1 MKWRDNKMNVLIKQ
15 TCMTFSPV
23 DGTIESVSY
32 STTLSAKF
40 PVTDVILIIE
50 DFVKNCISH
59 VERINNA
66 NYTIGTFAS
75 LSTDGDT
82 YSFAIKGEPETNVTE
97 FDFEIEV

>member
-1 MKWRDNKMNVLIKQ
+1 MNVLIKQ

-32 STTLSAKF
+32 STTLSAGY

-50 DFVKNCISH
+50 DFVKKCLSH
-59 VERINNA
+59 VEKINNA
-66 NYTIGTFAS
+66 NYTIGELAS
-75 LSTDGDT
+75 VATDGDT
-82 YSFAIKGEPETNVTE
+82 YSFLIKGEPKTNVTE